1 MADSLASSDDEREIN
16 ACLQDLQNLSDRF
29 YAGEELDRASVLA
42 RLPFIT
48 QKLADHLGCVANV
61 GIAMH
66 VVLIDEERIPREAI
80 AGSHHFAETADDPR
94 EIESRNLVQQV
105 FSDQHVAEMV
115 SRQHGGLPV
124 YEAHACFVP
133 FNEAM
138 LATIK
143 DHYEVV
149 LPGLLKLAKLA
160 NEYESMGPPLGEHG
174 IFDLPATAPRM
185 ELLPNAPISASEF
198 YDLLK
203 QPLSDSFWNAEEER
217 HDVCSPLPLRRQVT
231 PQLFLD
237 PNTKVHFGGPNGFS
251 LAIGIM
257 IRAASWALSINPND
271 VPDPCQMPVLSVKSY
286 LTLVV
291 NKLFTY
297 LGPSHGTLKK
307 SAHARERSNL
317 GTLEFLPMI
326 SFSES
331 RAAPAIPPLRS
342 RLRVQEK
349 QAVRKA
355 SPARV
360 WAQTQQNLMP
370 AATNPI
376 GRQSASGESASRH
389 SSAGAKRPVRGTET
403 ESTAA
408 EDSAPAAP
416 AYSPEPEPEPQTKRI
431 KQEKLTVV
439 DAAQVEAPPARRMR
453 PAMKA
458 IAILDSDDE
467 ILDSP
472 GSAVFDKAP
481 ATKKGGTAKAAAAP
495 PPPKTPAKPRGRQP
509 AGNAASKTA
518 GQKTAADGNP
528 AASTRLKSRASS
540 RGPQEQPPDSLF
552 GEPSAKSDLL
562 KLLDEDAMSTGS
574 GHEGSTSGGM
584 SAGQ

>member
-1 MADSLASSDDEREIN
+1 MVGSI
-16 ACLQDLQNLSDRF
+16 
-29 YAGEELDRASVLA
+29 LA

-66 VVLIDEERIPREAI
+66 VVLINEEHIPREAI
-80 AGSHHFAETADDPR
+80 AGSHHFAETADDPCK
-94 EIESRNLVQQV
+94 IESRNLVQQV
-105 FSDQHVAEMV
+105 FSDQHVAKMV
-115 SRQHGGLPV
+115 SRQHSGLPV
-124 YEAHACFVP
+124 YEADACFMP
-133 FNEAM
+133 FDEAM

-198 YDLLK
+198 HDLLK
-203 QPLSDSFWNAEEER
+203 QPLSDSFWNAEEEQ
-217 HDVCSPLPLRRQVT
+217 HDVCSLLPLRCQVM

-237 PNTKVHFGGPNGFS
+237 PNTKVHFGGLNGFL

-257 IRAASWALSINPND
+257 IHAVSWALLINPNNM
-271 VPDPCQMPVLSVKSY
+271 PDPCQMPVLSVKSY
-286 LTLVV
+286 LTLAV

-297 LGPSHGTLKK
+297 LGPSHGTVKK
-307 SAHARERSNL
+307 SAQARKRSNL

-331 RAAPAIPPLRS
+331 CAAPAIPLLRS

-389 SSAGAKRPVRGTET
+389 SSAGAKVTLIGLRATSLALTGLASV
-403 ESTAA
+403 
-408 EDSAPAAP
+408 
-416 AYSPEPEPEPQTKRI
+416 YSPELEPELQTKRI
-431 KQEKLTVV
+431 KQEKVTAV
-439 DAAQVEAPPARRMR
+439 DATQVEAAPAMRMR
-453 PAMKA
+453 PAMKV
-458 IAILDSDDE
+458 IAISDSDDE
-467 ILDSP
+467 ILDNP
-472 GSAVFDKAP
+472 RSAVFDKAP

-495 PPPKTPAKPRGRQP
+495 PLPKTPAKPHGRQP

-518 GQKTAADGNP
+518 GQKTAADSNP
-528 AASTRLKSRASS
+528 AASTRLKSRAVVGGG
-540 RGPQEQPPDSLF
+540 RLLLTLDRLRRLLPIQPTPPIQH
-552 GEPSAKSDLL
+552 PS
-562 KLLDEDAMSTGS
+562 
-574 GHEGSTSGGM
+574 
-584 SAGQ
+584 

>member
-1 MADSLASSDDEREIN
+1 
-16 ACLQDLQNLSDRF
+16 
-29 YAGEELDRASVLA
+29 
-42 RLPFIT
+42 
-48 QKLADHLGCVANV
+48 
-61 GIAMH
+61 
-66 VVLIDEERIPREAI
+66 
-80 AGSHHFAETADDPR
+80 
-94 EIESRNLVQQV
+94 
-105 FSDQHVAEMV
+105 MV

-124 YEAHACFVP
+124 YEEDACFVP
-133 FNEAM
+133 FDKAM

-143 DHYEVV
+143 DHYKVV
-149 LPGLLKLAKLA
+149 VPGLLKLAKLA

-174 IFDLPATAPRM
+174 IFDLPATAPCM

-198 YDLLK
+198 HDLLK
-203 QPLSDSFWNAEEER
+203 QPLSDSFWNTEEER
-217 HDVCSPLPLRRQVT
+217 HDVCSPLLLRRQVM

-257 IRAASWALSINPND
+257 ICMASWALSINPNN
-271 VPDPCQMPVLSVKSY
+271 VPNPCQMPILSVKSY
-286 LTLVV
+286 LTLAV

-297 LGPSHGTLKK
+297 LGPSHSTLKK
-307 SAHARERSNL
+307 SAHARECSNL

-326 SFSES
+326 LFSES
-331 RAAPAIPPLRS
+331 RTAPAIPPLRS
-342 RLRVQEK
+342 RLGVQEK
-349 QAVRKA
+349 QAVHKA

-376 GRQSASGESASRH
+376 GRQSASGESVSRH
-389 SSAGAKRPVRGTET
+389 SSAGAKVTLIGLRTTSLALTGL
-403 ESTAA
+403 A
-408 EDSAPAAP
+408 SA
-416 AYSPEPEPEPQTKRI
+416 YLPEPELELQTKRI
-431 KQEKLTVV
+431 KQERVTAV
-439 DAAQVEAPPARRMR
+439 DTAQVEAAPARRMQ

-458 IAILDSDDE
+458 IVISDSNDE

-481 ATKKGGTAKAAAAP
+481 AMKKGGTTKAAAAP
-495 PPPKTPAKPRGRQP
+495 LPPKTPAKPHGRQP

-528 AASTRLKSRASS
+528 AASTRSKSRTSS
-540 RGPQEQPPDSLF
+540 RAPEEQPPDSLF
-552 GEPSAKSDLL
+552 GELSAKGDLL
-562 KLLDEDAMSTGS
+562 KLFDEDAMSTGS
-574 GHEGSTSGGM
+574 GHERSTSGSM